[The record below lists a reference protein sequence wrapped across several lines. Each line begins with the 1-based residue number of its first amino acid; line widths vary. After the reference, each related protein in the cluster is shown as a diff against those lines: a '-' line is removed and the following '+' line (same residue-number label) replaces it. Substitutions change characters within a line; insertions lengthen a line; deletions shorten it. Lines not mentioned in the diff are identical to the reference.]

1 MAVFFGGF
9 GAWSELAP
17 LAEAAIAPG
26 MIRAE
31 GQRRTMQHWKAASC
45 GIAVNS
51 QALVLRARIEQQDA
65 AIAGF
70 RGQLGATRRQHALIR
85 QEEDMRSGLVGQGL
99 ARIPELLAVRR
110 TRAGLEGQSE
120 ELGGQIERAGAA
132 IDEARRQIQHA
143 IDQRLQEVGT
153 ERREVRSK
161 LAETE
166 ERLRAAADVAVRRE
180 ILAPEAGTV
189 VNLRLFTLGA
199 VVKPGE
205 PVLDLVPEG
214 DRLVAEVNVQPSDI
228 DVVHPGLKAEVRLP
242 AFKQRLLPYL
252 HGRVTW
258 VAADAT
264 ANEQGR
270 PPYYRAQIL
279 LDREALARHPAV
291 HLVPGMP
298 VEAQIQLGHRSFF
311 RYVTQPVRD
320 SFGRA
325 FREQ

>member
-1 MAVFFGGF
+1 VFAPRR
-9 GAWSELAP
+9 AWPRRA
-17 LAEAAIAPG
+17 AEQG
-26 MIRAE
+26 
-31 GQRRTMQHWKAASC
+31 AASAEREE
-45 GIAVNS
+45 GAPAAAAS
-51 QALVLRARIEQQDA
+51 RA
-65 AIAGF
+65 
-70 RGQLGATRRQHALIR
+70 
-85 QEEDMRSGLVGQGL
+85 
-99 ARIPELLAVRR
+99 
-110 TRAGLEGQSE
+110 SE
-120 ELGGQIERAGAA
+120 ELGGQIERAAA
-132 IDEARRQIQHA
+132 TIDEARRQIQHA

-199 VVKPGE
+199 VVKPGD

-228 DVVHPGLKAEVRLP
+228 DVVHPGLEAEVRLP
-242 AFKQRLLPYL
+242 AFKQRLLPML

-264 ANEQGR
+264 ANEQSR

-279 LDREALARHPAV
+279 LDREALARHPGV
-291 HLVPGMP
+291 HLVRGCRWRRRSSSGIAASSATSPSPSATASHARSRSSDAVRRPRADP
-298 VEAQIQLGHRSFF
+298 VPDRRAGKRRARSI
-311 RYVTQPVRD
+311 RPKETVECPRSTTTSASPSSGSSSSAGATSRR
-320 SFGRA
+320 SAR
-325 FREQ
+325 

>member
-1 MAVFFGGF
+1 
-9 GAWSELAP
+9 
-17 LAEAAIAPG
+17 
-26 MIRAE
+26 
-31 GQRRTMQHWKAASC
+31 
-45 GIAVNS
+45 
-51 QALVLRARIEQQDA
+51 
-65 AIAGF
+65 
-70 RGQLGATRRQHALIR
+70 
-85 QEEDMRSGLVGQGL
+85 
-99 ARIPELLAVRR
+99 
-110 TRAGLEGQSE
+110 
-120 ELGGQIERAGAA
+120 
-132 IDEARRQIQHA
+132 
-143 IDQRLQEVGT
+143 
-153 ERREVRSK
+153 

-258 VAADAT
+258 VAADAN

-298 VEAQIQLGHRSFF
+298 VVAQIQLGHRSFF